1 MIPNRP
7 GNVSPIFSAWFGTP
21 ILLFVIRQCRV
32 PIPCHIVG
40 ESVSAVRI
48 QLTPGWEINV
58 TKELII
64 AIEEAPAIVGACV
77 N

>member
-7 GNVSPIFSAWFGTP
+7 GNVPPIFSAWFGTP
-21 ILLFVIRQCRV
+21 ILLFLFRQCRV

-40 ESVSAVRI
+40 ESVAAVRI
-48 QLTPGWEINV
+48 QLTPGWKINV
-58 TKELII
+58 RKELII
-64 AIEEAPAIVGACV
+64 AIEEVPAIDDICV